1 MFCVVAYDIP
11 DDRRRTRLFKLM
23 KGFGIHTQFSLFE
36 CDLPEHQYQKMLAS
50 IEKLVNGSEDNIK
63 VYSLCKGC
71 FKTVVMMGTARSI
84 CKPAWIVV

>member
-11 DDRRRTRLFKLM
+11 DTRRRTRLFKLM

-36 CDLPEHQYQKMLAS
+36 CDLPEHQYRKMLAS

-71 FKTVVMMGTARSI
+71 LKTVVMMGRARISGR
-84 CKPAWIVV
+84 PACIVV